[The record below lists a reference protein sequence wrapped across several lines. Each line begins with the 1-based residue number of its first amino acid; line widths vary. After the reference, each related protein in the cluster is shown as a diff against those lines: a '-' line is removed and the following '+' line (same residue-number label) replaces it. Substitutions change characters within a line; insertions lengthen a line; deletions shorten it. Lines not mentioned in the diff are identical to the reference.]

1 MAAQDEVYM
10 DIPAVEGIARTFAQV
25 SEVLKGVVTA
35 LDVLIN
41 ILYSTAFVGAVGGA
55 VLAQFME
62 VMKRQLDQMA
72 EKTEEISTDVSA
84 AVEAYQRGDEQGAT
98 KFY

>member
-1 MAAQDEVYM
+1 M
-10 DIPAVEGIARTFAQV
+10 DIPAVEGIAKTFAQV

-41 ILYSTAFVGAVGGA
+41 ILHSTAFVGAVGGM
-55 VLAQFME
+55 VLAHFME

-72 EKTEEISTDVSA
+72 DKTEEISTDVTA

>member
-1 MAAQDEVYM
+1 MAQDEVYM
-10 DIPAVEGIARTFAQV
+10 DIPAVEGIARTFGQV

-41 ILYSTAFVGAVGGA
+41 ILYSTAFVGAVGGMVVA
-55 VLAQFME
+55 HFME
-62 VMKRQLDQMA
+62 IMKRQLDQMA
-72 EKTEEISTDVSA
+72 EKTEEISGDVSA
-84 AVEAYQRGDEQGAT
+84 AVEAYQRGDQTGAT

>member
-1 MAAQDEVYM
+1 M
-10 DIPAVEGIARTFAQV
+10 DIPAVEGIARTFQAV
-25 SEVLKGVVTA
+25 SETLKGVVTS

-41 ILYSTAFVGAVGGA
+41 ILNATAFVGAVGGA

-62 VMKRQLDQMA
+62 IIKRQLDNMA
-72 EKTEEISTDVSA
+72 DKTEEVSKDVTA